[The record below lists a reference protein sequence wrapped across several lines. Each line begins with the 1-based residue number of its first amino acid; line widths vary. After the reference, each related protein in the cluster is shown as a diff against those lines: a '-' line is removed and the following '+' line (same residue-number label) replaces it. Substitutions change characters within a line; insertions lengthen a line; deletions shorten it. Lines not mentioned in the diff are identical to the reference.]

1 MIKQKQHTKEALPK
15 GIRQVIYSFLPLGTL
30 IQTISKLSTTERQ
43 LLTTS
48 QLIDQPKTLR
58 IKFRDEYI
66 YDINSLKYM
75 MKLLKSKWPVQ
86 KHLSTRVTIRSY
98 KPKIRSINSS
108 SPVLEQNLLNVDLET
123 NSDSPANQIFQNQ
136 LEQISD
142 SNISRSQSIN
152 D

>member
-1 MIKQKQHTKEALPK
+1 
-15 GIRQVIYSFLPLGTL
+15 
-30 IQTISKLSTTERQ
+30 
-43 LLTTS
+43 
-48 QLIDQPKTLR
+48 
-58 IKFRDEYI
+58 
-66 YDINSLKYM
+66 M
-75 MKLLKSKWPVQ
+75 M
-86 KHLSTRVTIRSY
+86 TIRSS

-152 D
+152 DQNIELARNLSNQVSQDEAMKESMKQSRKLYHQKKADLQLQIECEQPSMIPFVRYVLRKAQKYKLDVHILLECIKNSTESQLLSKYA